1 MRAMYDISYA
11 IFGVIGHS
19 KASLKIDKDHYLIH
33 IEASA
38 SGIAKLMSNQRVEIY
53 ESRGKIIKG
62 RLVPDIL
69 EIQTK
74 KGSHFASMERY
85 LFDYKERVIL
95 HLVQNI
101 KDGKKVK
108 EEKKLD
114 YFAPDDILTLF
125 FNLPFYLKQNSCS
138 GKKCIFLAVGANEK
152 DGKVDI
158 WRVGESF
165 KVRLHR
171 RIFASKDGEMLV
183 HLRDDGICDNA
194 LLKDVIFFGDVKAKV
209 TKIEYQ

>member
-1 MRAMYDISYA
+1 MRAFYDISYA

-19 KASLKIDKDHYLIH
+19 KADLKIDHDRYIIH

-53 ESRGKIIKG
+53 ESRGKIVKG

-69 EIQTK
+69 EIHTK
-74 KGSHFASMERY
+74 KGSHFSSLERY
-85 LFDYKERVIL
+85 KFDYKNHKII
-95 HLVQNI
+95 HFTQK
-101 KDGKKVK
+101 KDKKIVK
-108 EEKKLD
+108 KEKVLD
-114 YFAPDDILTLF
+114 YFAPNDILTLF
-125 FNLPFYLKQNSCS
+125 FNLPFYLQKNSCS
-138 GKKCIFLAVGANEK
+138 GKKCVFVAVGANEK
-152 DGKVDI
+152 DGRVDI
-158 WRVGESF
+158 QKIDDRF

-171 RIFASKDGEMLV
+171 RIFASKDGEMFV
-183 HLRDDGICDNA
+183 HLKDDGICDNA